1 MVIPEFCRHGIVKS
15 VGRDHLK
22 SFMSSSGKVLFTSS
36 DIQIVLI
43 SWKFIGQLL
52 KGNQNSL

>member
-1 MVIPEFCRHGIVKS
+1 MVIPEFGRHGIVKS
-15 VGRDHLK
+15 VGHDHIK
-22 SFMSSSGKVLFTSS
+22 RFMSSSGKVLFTSS